1 MHFANQRLQ
10 CPLFS
15 YGQKVTSVDYSSP
28 TKVKVKALSGNT
40 YIASYVIST
49 LPLGVMQKNVVAWTP
64 SLPAAKVHARS
75 MHALRMGSVLCLHG
89 FGTVRS
95 HIFYFPLTL
104 VLLPLLISISPL

>member
-64 SLPAAKVHARS
+64 SLPADKAGHRPGTISTCMAGVAGMGALSVLKQTK
-75 MHALRMGSVLCLHG
+75 MHAAPQATELGL
-89 FGTVRS
+89 
-95 HIFYFPLTL
+95 
-104 VLLPLLISISPL
+104 SPSKP